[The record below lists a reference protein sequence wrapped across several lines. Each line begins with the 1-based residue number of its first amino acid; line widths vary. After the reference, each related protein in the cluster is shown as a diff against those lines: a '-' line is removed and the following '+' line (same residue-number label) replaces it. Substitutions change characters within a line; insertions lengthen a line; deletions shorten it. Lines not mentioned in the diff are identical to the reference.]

1 MKESKALTDRF
12 IKASFFTKL
21 ESARINQALKLHQ
34 DEKMDLLD
42 VITIFESTKNKA
54 ILPNRST
61 SSIWIDVI
69 SGSFFNLD
77 PSILSSNGIDPES
90 TRH

>member
-54 ILPNRST
+54 IQRTRDQQLEKQINQLLIRS
-61 SSIWIDVI
+61 
-69 SGSFFNLD
+69 
-77 PSILSSNGIDPES
+77 
-90 TRH
+90 